1 MSIEVCSKEVA
12 KLEIATLCLIFVKYS
27 RFWKA
32 LRTTKIASFMIF
44 FLINILFI
52 RILPDSGVPLSLL
65 FAPLGMPY
73 LCNVL
78 KNKTNENK
86 RYRNHKN
93 KMLWL

>member
-12 KLEIATLCLIFVKYS
+12 KLEIATLRLIFVKYR

-32 LRTTKIASFMIF
+32 LRMTKIASFMNF
-44 FLINILFI
+44 FKVNILFI
-52 RILPDSGVPLSLL
+52 RILPDSGIPLSLL
-65 FAPLGMPY
+65 LAPFGMPY
-73 LCNVL
+73 LYNVL
-78 KNKTNENK
+78 KNKMNENE